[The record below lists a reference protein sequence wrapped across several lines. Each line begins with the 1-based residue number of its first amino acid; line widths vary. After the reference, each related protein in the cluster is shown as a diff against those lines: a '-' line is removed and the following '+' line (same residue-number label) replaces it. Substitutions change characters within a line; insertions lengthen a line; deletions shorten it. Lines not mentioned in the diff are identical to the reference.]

1 MFIKLLIFSILF
13 QLFSIVSAIQTF
25 DSKKTY
31 DLFDKG
37 IDFYNRGRYYS
48 ALDIFRKLKNFPPEK
63 SPQLTASTFM
73 FMKSY
78 IKVKRYEEAK
88 NVAREFIQKYEESRY
103 LPYIYFSLGDL
114 FLEQG
119 YYTSAIESYLKSRK
133 LFEKN
138 LNMTNKID
146 QIIMKISSGYITYE
160 EIDRLLSSEIDL
172 VGRSIL
178 SLAMAKTLLYK
189 NEIDEAAVILLKI
202 NSSILPIELIS
213 YFEDLKKQTYKENN
227 ISNKT
232 IGIIISSSNI
242 ENLAFLSGIRAA
254 IKEINQT
261 KNLSIDL
268 EIMDIDDDV
277 VNLIESIDILSKNSN
292 LMAVIGPL
300 NNYDDIIFA
309 VSAKNLSIPV
319 LLPSTYDYGI
329 SQIGDNIFQMK
340 TDYILQGRYAANYA
354 FNQLNAKTVG
364 ILSPNDKLGIQLT
377 DGFLIEA
384 DILGMDIIS
393 IEWYSGIPI
402 DISVQ
407 LSNLRKEALQLYSK
421 NFNSIDE
428 NILFDSSD
436 STFDLYLQ
444 DFSINEDI
452 STEDIDSS
460 KIIISDIDI
469 MFLPI
474 HKGDISYITSQFS
487 SYGIDS
493 KIIGNNN
500 WFSPED
506 FNQEMIGS
514 NLNGMTILTDHYID
528 ENSYSFPNSLIESV
542 NNYQNRN
549 EIELIFE
556 GYDLTIFLSKHLEF
570 SIDRASLLQ
579 SISNTL
585 PIKGISKTFAF
596 SENSR
601 SNATINFINF
611 KNNQFYKVGY
621 FIADSLH
628 LTSP

>member
-202 NSSILPIELIS
+202 NSSLLPIELIS

-500 WFSPED
+500 WFSPEE

-514 NLNGMTILTDHYID
+514 NLNDMTILTDHYID

>member
-1 MFIKLLIFSILF
+1 
-13 QLFSIVSAIQTF
+13 
-25 DSKKTY
+25 
-31 DLFDKG
+31 
-37 IDFYNRGRYYS
+37 
-48 ALDIFRKLKNFPPEK
+48 
-63 SPQLTASTFM
+63 
-73 FMKSY
+73 MKSY

-88 NVAREFIQKYEESRY
+88 NIAREFIQKYEESRY
-103 LPYIYFSLGDL
+103 LPYVHYSLGDL

-138 LNMTNKID
+138 LDMTNKID
-146 QIIMKISSGYITYE
+146 QLIMKISSGYITYE

-178 SLAMAKTLLYK
+178 SLAMAKTLIYK
-189 NEIDEAAVILLKI
+189 NKIDEAAVVLLKI

-213 YFEDLKKQTYKENN
+213 HFEDLKKQTYNENN

-268 EIMDIDDDV
+268 EIMNIDDDV

-309 VSAKNLSIPV
+309 VSAKNLSIPI
-319 LLPSTYDYGI
+319 LLPTTYDYGI
-329 SQIGDNIFQMK
+329 SEIGDNIFQMK

-364 ILSPNDKLGIQLT
+364 ILSPNDKLGIQIT

-384 DILGMDIIS
+384 DLLGMDIIS
-393 IEWYSGIPI
+393 IEWYSGIPT

-436 STFDLYLQ
+436 STFDLYLE
-444 DFSINEDI
+444 DYSINEDI
-452 STEDIDSS
+452 LMEDIDSS

-474 HKGDISYITSQFS
+474 HKGDISYITSQYS

-528 ENSYSFPNSLIESV
+528 ENNSSLPNSLIESV

-570 SIDRASLLQ
+570 SSNRASLLQ

>member
-1 MFIKLLIFSILF
+1 MFIKLLIFSTLF
-13 QLFSIVSAIQTF
+13 QLFSIVSAFQTF

-31 DLFDKG
+31 DLFNKG

-48 ALDIFRKLKNFPPEK
+48 ALDIFRKLKNYPPEK
-63 SPQLTASTFM
+63 SPQLTASTLM

-88 NVAREFIQKYEESRY
+88 NVAREFIQKYQYSRY

-119 YYTSAIESYLKSRK
+119 YYASSIESYLKSRK
-133 LFEKN
+133 LFKKD
-138 LNMTNKID
+138 LDMVNKID
-146 QIIMKISSGYITYE
+146 QLIMKISSGYITYE
-160 EIDRLLSSEIDL
+160 EIDRLLSSEIDQ

-178 SLAMAKTLLYK
+178 SLAMAKTLIYK
-189 NEIDEAAVILLKI
+189 NKLDEAAVILLKI

-213 YFEDLKKQTYKENN
+213 HFEDLKKQTYNENN

-268 EIMDIDDDV
+268 EIMNIDDDV

-309 VSAKNLSIPV
+309 VSAKNLSIPI
-319 LLPSTYDYGI
+319 LLPTTYDYGI
-329 SQIGDNIFQMK
+329 SEIGDNIFQMK

-364 ILSPNDKLGIQLT
+364 ILSPNDKLGIQIT

-384 DILGMDIIS
+384 DLLGMDIIS
-393 IEWYSGIPI
+393 IEWYSGIPT

-436 STFDLYLQ
+436 STFDLYLE
-444 DFSINEDI
+444 DYSINEDI
-452 STEDIDSS
+452 LMEDIDSS

-474 HKGDISYITSQFS
+474 HKGDISYITSQYS

-528 ENSYSFPNSLIESV
+528 ENNSSLPNSLIESV

-570 SIDRASLLQ
+570 SSNRASLLQ

>member
-500 WFSPED
+500 WFSPEE

-514 NLNGMTILTDHYID
+514 NLNDMTILTDHYID

>member
-213 YFEDLKKQTYKENN
+213 YFEDLKKQTYNENN

-500 WFSPED
+500 WFSPEE

-514 NLNGMTILTDHYID
+514 NLNDMTILTDHYID

>member
-500 WFSPED
+500 WFSPEE

-514 NLNGMTILTDHYID
+514 NLNDMTILTDHYID

-570 SIDRASLLQ
+570 SSNRASLFDC
-579 SISNTL
+579 TL
-585 PIKGISKTFAF
+585 IERGA
-596 SENSR
+596 R
-601 SNATINFINF
+601 
-611 KNNQFYKVGY
+611 
-621 FIADSLH
+621 
-628 LTSP
+628 

>member
-1 MFIKLLIFSILF
+1 M
-13 QLFSIVSAIQTF
+13 V
-25 DSKKTY
+25 
-31 DLFDKG
+31 
-37 IDFYNRGRYYS
+37 
-48 ALDIFRKLKNFPPEK
+48 
-63 SPQLTASTFM
+63 
-73 FMKSY
+73 
-78 IKVKRYEEAK
+78 
-88 NVAREFIQKYEESRY
+88 
-103 LPYIYFSLGDL
+103 
-114 FLEQG
+114 
-119 YYTSAIESYLKSRK
+119 
-133 LFEKN
+133 
-138 LNMTNKID
+138 NKID
-146 QIIMKISSGYITYE
+146 QLIMKISSGYITYE
-160 EIDRLLSSEIDL
+160 EIDRLLSSEIDQ

-178 SLAMAKTLLYK
+178 SLAMAKTLIYK
-189 NEIDEAAVILLKI
+189 NKLDEAAVILLKI

-213 YFEDLKKQTYKENN
+213 HFEDLKKQTYNENN

-309 VSAKNLSIPV
+309 VSAKNLSIPI
-319 LLPSTYDYGI
+319 LLPTTYDYGI
-329 SQIGDNIFQMK
+329 SEIGDNIFQMK

-364 ILSPNDKLGIQLT
+364 ILSPNDKLGIQIT

-384 DILGMDIIS
+384 DLLGMDIIS
-393 IEWYSGIPI
+393 IEWYSGIPT

-436 STFDLYLQ
+436 STFDLYLE
-444 DFSINEDI
+444 DYSINEDI
-452 STEDIDSS
+452 LMEDIDSS

-474 HKGDISYITSQFS
+474 HKGDISYITSQYS

-528 ENSYSFPNSLIESV
+528 ENNSSLPNSLIESV

-570 SIDRASLLQ
+570 SSNRASLLQ

>member
-1 MFIKLLIFSILF
+1 M
-13 QLFSIVSAIQTF
+13 
-25 DSKKTY
+25 
-31 DLFDKG
+31 
-37 IDFYNRGRYYS
+37 N
-48 ALDIFRKLKNFPPEK
+48 
-63 SPQLTASTFM
+63 
-73 FMKSY
+73 
-78 IKVKRYEEAK
+78 
-88 NVAREFIQKYEESRY
+88 
-103 LPYIYFSLGDL
+103 
-114 FLEQG
+114 
-119 YYTSAIESYLKSRK
+119 
-133 LFEKN
+133 
-138 LNMTNKID
+138 
-146 QIIMKISSGYITYE
+146 
-160 EIDRLLSSEIDL
+160 
-172 VGRSIL
+172 
-178 SLAMAKTLLYK
+178 
-189 NEIDEAAVILLKI
+189 
-202 NSSILPIELIS
+202 
-213 YFEDLKKQTYKENN
+213 
-227 ISNKT
+227 
-232 IGIIISSSNI
+232 
-242 ENLAFLSGIRAA
+242 
-254 IKEINQT
+254 
-261 KNLSIDL
+261 
-268 EIMDIDDDV
+268 IDDDV

-309 VSAKNLSIPV
+309 VSAKNLSIPI
-319 LLPSTYDYGI
+319 LLPTTYDYGI
-329 SQIGDNIFQMK
+329 SEIGDNIFQMK

-364 ILSPNDKLGIQLT
+364 ILSPNDKLGIQIT

-384 DILGMDIIS
+384 DLLGMDIIS
-393 IEWYSGIPI
+393 IEWYSGIPT

-436 STFDLYLQ
+436 STFDLYLE
-444 DFSINEDI
+444 DYSINEDI
-452 STEDIDSS
+452 LMEDIDSS

-474 HKGDISYITSQFS
+474 HKGDISYITSQYS

-528 ENSYSFPNSLIESV
+528 ENNSSLPNSLIESV

-570 SIDRASLLQ
+570 SSNRASLLQ

>member
-227 ISNKT
+227 ISDKT

-528 ENSYSFPNSLIESV
+528 ENNSSLPNSLIESV